1 MDRQLFTGHA
11 GSEGA
16 ADAGAVASA
25 AVAECCCGRH
35 RCFDG
40 LLIYIFREGPLR
52 SRSLCKCLSTLTAS
66 RVAYAGVVFRWM
78 VLPKMSVLKNDYQP
92 LVGAPPVGSSAD
104 YVCSSTSTTCR
115 LRCSQR
121 SGAMRWL
128 AVRWGALV
136 VCVRP
141 GSCID
146 AVCVGRIRCSACTCG
161 DL

>member
-1 MDRQLFTGHA
+1 MVEVNTHKIPRGFLPAAIISAFFNLVDRQIFSGHA

-66 RVAYAGVVFRWM
+66 RVACAGVVFRWM

-104 YVCSSTSTTCR
+104 YVCSSSTSCR
-115 LRCSQR
+115 LRCSR
-121 SGAMRWL
+121 VGA
-128 AVRWGALV
+128 AL
-136 VCVRP
+136 
-141 GSCID
+141 
-146 AVCVGRIRCSACTCG
+146 GRRKCNVSSPDRIK
-161 DL
+161 

>member
-1 MDRQLFTGHA
+1 MDRQLLPVHA

-66 RVAYAGVVFRWM
+66 RVACAGVVFRWM
-78 VLPKMSVLKNDYQP
+78 VLPRLSVLKNLYHP
-92 LVGAPPVGSSAD
+92 LVGAPPVGSSAIF
-104 YVCSSTSTTCR
+104 VCSSSSSCR

-121 SGAMRWL
+121 SGPLRWL
-128 AVRWGALV
+128 AVRWRALV
-136 VCVRP
+136 VCARP